1 MSKAY
6 DDLLN
11 VQAEAAKDEKAA
23 FVEESK
29 KNRTFCY
36 EKAEEMTQ
44 LVVGNEEHFQQFLNM
59 QSRFDRY
66 TPNNVLLIM
75 AQEPD
80 AIKIGD
86 YGYWKDHGAYIKRGE
101 EPILIL
107 EPGKEYTR
115 EDGSIGTYY
124 NAKKLYDVSQTTY
137 GTRITP
143 AEVLDDRTLVRA
155 IVSNPPVSIVSEEPK
170 NMPEGKEAVF
180 LPESDCILVKKGMGA
195 HDIFRSLV
203 PELVYAGLAD
213 GDRDYDKREDAMH
226 ANGVTYMLCKKY
238 GIEPPAMDFGQV
250 PAYFE
255 GKEPKEI
262 RSEFSQ
268 MRESMNTISGKMS
281 KVVEAEKQ
289 KAKNDRGEA
298 R

>member
-11 VQAEAAKDEKAA
+11 VQAESAKDEKAA

-36 EKAEEMTQ
+36 EKAEEMTKVVAENGEQFQ
-44 LVVGNEEHFQQFLNM
+44 LFLDL

-66 TPNNVLLIM
+66 TPNNELLIM

-80 AIKIGD
+80 ATRLGD
-86 YGYWKDHGAYIKRGE
+86 YGYWKDHGAYIKRRE

-137 GTRITP
+137 RTRITP
-143 AEVLDDRTLVRA
+143 AEGMDDRTLVRA
-155 IVSNPPVSIVSEEPK
+155 VVSNPPVSIVSEEPK

-180 LPESDCILVKKGMGA
+180 LPERDCILVKKGMGA

-203 PELVYAGLAD
+203 PELVYASLAE
-213 GDRDYDKREDAMH
+213 GERDYDKNEDAMH
-226 ANGVTYMLCKKY
+226 ANCVTYMLCKKH
-238 GIEPPAMDFGQV
+238 GVEPPAMDFSQI

-262 RSEFSQ
+262 RSELSQ

-281 KVVEAEKQ
+281 KVLEADRKKEKHE
-289 KAKNDRGEA
+289 RGDA